1 MKVTKDEI
9 QFFLD
14 KRKPGAPI
22 SSGRRE
28 EDKLEVL
35 EGIKGGM
42 TDGGKITCFVCNKD
56 AIPSHYLQ
64 FKSKPRP
71 GHADYPAIVKYGG
84 LQSGGGFFSGRMTV
98 AFVIA
103 GAIAKKLLA
112 EENIK
117 TMAFV
122 KRIGKTE
129 ISRPISEEEIEKITY
144 SNSVYTAAPEFVG
157 KMVEEVMNAKKLG
170 DSVGGIVECR
180 IIGVPTGVGEPMFGS
195 IESRLA
201 QAIFAIPAV
210 KGIEFG
216 SGFAGSALLGSQN
229 NDEYTIMDG
238 RVVTKTNNC
247 GGILGGLATG
257 MPIIFRVA
265 FKPTSSIFK
274 TQNTIDLERKKEVK
288 LKIVGRHDPC
298 IAIRATPVVECVAAF
313 TFADIILSSKEGK
326 YES

>member
-1 MKVTKDEI
+1 
-9 QFFLD
+9 
-14 KRKPGAPI
+14 
-22 SSGRRE
+22 
-28 EDKLEVL
+28 
-35 EGIKGGM
+35 M

-326 YES
+326 I